1 MGSTARQAVFSQAS
15 ARHCKKESPPA
26 ARPSGFE
33 SWGGAISLPRGMRSQ
48 RGSTRML
55 GLVRA
60 DRRRIDPNRTRAF
73 FRRAKRAGFFQA
85 FRYAFGGRTRQCGSN
100 FMRPQLDLAPGTSKL
115 GSWSYEVYD
124 CKFACETKAAR
135 ILQLSLSSELLERL
149 SVRGR
154 FKLGYHCHC
163 PRSQREKT
171 RRRGACGHRCD
182 PSRRR
187 RKLHYR

>member
-1 MGSTARQAVFSQAS
+1 MGDMGSTARQPVFSQAS

-33 SWGGAISLPRGMRSQ
+33 SLGRSDFFAA
-48 RGSTRML
+48 RNAKSTSSTRRL

-124 CKFACETKAAR
+124 CKFAKGGKNPSTVALFRALGEAKRARAIQTAAAR
-135 ILQLSLSSELLERL
+135 
-149 SVRGR
+149 
-154 FKLGYHCHC
+154 
-163 PRSQREKT
+163 
-171 RRRGACGHRCD
+171 
-182 PSRRR
+182 
-187 RKLHYR
+187 